1 MFLFAKC
8 AKLIWQRHTCKSKGD
23 DDHWKLLFFFG
34 RNTLTNILGWVIFS
48 VVTPG
53 HRSEASAVVRWRRS
67 DYRWPTR
74 TPSSVHESSNQF
86 PESFIFSAALRR
98 ELCVNC
104 SFATHQPPPVPPT
117 FHTLSSFV
125 GRSNGPGQSCGT
137 LVVHSAGWAIAIVMR
152 DEERHKR
159 TNIRNGVQ
167 FCRRRRG
174 RSKWCCSMGVGWFAV
189 NEIVAVCWPR
199 KIFPSFFYGIK
210 TFSSTPRRWVIWR
223 ECGNLSNKKSI
234 RELGGAS

>member
-1 MFLFAKC
+1 MTHKNFVSTRIIESISRIIYIQC
-8 AKLIWQRHTCKSKGD
+8 STSQR
-23 DDHWKLLFFFG
+23 
-34 RNTLTNILGWVIFS
+34 
-48 VVTPG
+48 
-53 HRSEASAVVRWRRS
+53 
-67 DYRWPTR
+67 
-74 TPSSVHESSNQF
+74 
-86 PESFIFSAALRR
+86 ALR
-98 ELCVNC
+98 ELFICHPPT
-104 SFATHQPPPVPPT
+104 ATPPT

-210 TFSSTPRRWVIWR
+210 TFSSYSGEMSDLT
-223 ECGNLSNKKSI
+223 
-234 RELGGAS
+234 